1 MMIEHLT
8 SNEAIFHLEV
18 KEDELEA
25 SLNLE
30 AGCFCRIANLGSQN
44 LYLPKFV
51 HSHSS
56 ASPI

>member
-30 AGCFCRIANLGSQN
+30 AGCFCRIANLGSQD
-44 LYLPKFV
+44 LHLPKFV
-51 HSHSS
+51 HSL
-56 ASPI
+56 